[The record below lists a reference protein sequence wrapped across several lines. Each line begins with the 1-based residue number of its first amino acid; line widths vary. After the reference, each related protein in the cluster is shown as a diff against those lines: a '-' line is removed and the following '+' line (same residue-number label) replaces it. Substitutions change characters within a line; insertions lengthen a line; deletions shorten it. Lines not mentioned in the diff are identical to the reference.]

1 MSIGKRLKE
10 IRKSRGLSQDALAEQ
25 IGCSRG
31 VITNIEHE
39 KTEPTP
45 LVVNAICDVLEI
57 NSEWLLTGQG
67 SISKETQNMQS
78 AKVLSE
84 IYSLSKELSE
94 QEQNYILDLITT
106 FTKHKNHFQSPKQ

>member
-10 IRKSRGLSQDALAEQ
+10 ARKSRGLSQDALSER

-31 VITNIEHE
+31 VITNIEYE
-39 KTEPTP
+39 KTEPTA
-45 LVVNAICDVLEI
+45 LVINAICDVL
-57 NSEWLLTGQG
+57 NLNPDWLLTGQG
-67 SISKETQNMQS
+67 SPSKDAQNIQS
-78 AKVLSE
+78 SKVLAE

-106 FTKHKNHFQSPKQ
+106 FTKHKNNFTKP

>member
-31 VITNIEHE
+31 VITNIE
-39 KTEPTP
+39 PTP
-45 LVVNAICDVLEI
+45 LVVNAICDVLGI

-78 AKVLSE
+78 AKVLAE